1 MRRTFRATA
10 FCTILLAAVLSASFA
25 LCENAYVSI
34 QDIRE
39 TLPERWTGE
48 YIVEKGAPK
57 QLKKGDTVP
66 VDVPIVVPEV
76 DAVPVV
82 RITWEPPAEG
92 LDESLEWYGNTWGY
106 KTVNRYFPQDELTF
120 PVLDANHT
128 FDPDLPWQDAS
139 IIAEQSLKKWL
150 PFMQDKEL
158 TCYDQHSYGSSQE
171 NGWQRLCF
179 YTTYHGIPHLIVDG
193 FSHEL
198 ESERGLFSD
207 KNEIFAAVP
216 STMIVTHIKRPDQF
230 VVNLYTSKEV
240 GVDVED
246 IPLLPFGE
254 ILKVFER
261 QVKAGYACSL
271 DEVRFGYMVFIDPE
285 KEGEEFV
292 LLPVWV
298 AKGRTRADL
307 SLPFDLKTDQV
318 VLDRIGYT
326 SSTVIAVNAQTGQ
339 VYDFYNDKRPDR
351 RYVPH
356 IITWDEVK

>member
-1 MRRTFRATA
+1 MKRFLA
-10 FCTILLAAVLSASFA
+10 FSFSVMLALTVAFPAA
-25 LCENAYVSI
+25 LGEKNYVSI
-34 QDIRE
+34 REIRQ
-39 TLPERWTGE
+39 TLPERWSGT
-48 YIVEKGAPK
+48 YVI
-57 QLKKGDTVP
+57 KKGDGKNIKDGATVS
-66 VDVPIVVPEV
+66 VNVPIVVPEV

-82 RITWEPPAEG
+82 RITWEPPVEG

-128 FDPDLPWQDAS
+128 FAPDLPWQDAS

-150 PFMQDKEL
+150 PFMQQKEL
-158 TCYDQHSYGSSQE
+158 TCYDQHSYGSSPD

-179 YTTYHGIPHLIVDG
+179 YTTYHGIPHLIVDS

-198 ESERGLFSD
+198 ESERGLFSEE
-207 KNEIFAAVP
+207 NEIFAVVP
-216 STMIVTHIKRPDQF
+216 STMIAIHIKHPDQF

-240 GVDVED
+240 GLDVED
-246 IPLLPFGE
+246 IPLLPFDE
-254 ILKVFER
+254 ILKAFER
-261 QVKAGYACSL
+261 QVQAGYACSL
-271 DEVRFGYMVFIDPE
+271 DEVRFGYMVFMDPE
-285 KEGEEFV
+285 KKGEEFV
-292 LLPVWV
+292 LLPVWA

-307 SLPFDLKTDQV
+307 SLPFDLKTDQAV
-318 VLDRIGYT
+318 FDRIGYT